1 MNIEF
6 DGRRE
11 DNPTVIRVIGVGGG
25 GCNAVNRMI
34 AAEIENIQFIVANTD
49 SQDLFKSNS
58 YEKIQLGQNLT
69 KGLGA
74 GADPT
79 IGKKAAEE
87 AHDKIVDVLKG
98 TDMVFVTAGM
108 GGGTGTGAAPVISA
122 IAKELGIL
130 TVAIVTKPFHFEAKK
145 RMDKANAGIEEL
157 IENVDTLIVIPNQN
171 LLKIADRKTSLNES
185 FILADD
191 VLRQA
196 VQGISELI
204 TKTGDINVDFAD
216 VKKVMLQKGKALMGI
231 GQASGEDRAEKAAR
245 MAINNPILDNDSVE
259 GADALLINISASN
272 DLSLD
277 EYREVSEIVQE
288 KVADDSEIIIGFVRD
303 DKMKDEMKV
312 TVIATGFNKNNEIL
326 EDNSENVLISRD
338 ELTKSP
344 FHDGEIEELASVH
357 NISSYAN
364 YFSDDDL
371 DTPAFIRV
379 RERERE
385 QKRKIYSKS

>member
-11 DNPTVIRVIGVGGG
+11 ENPTVIRVIGVGGG

-34 AAEIENIQFIVANTD
+34 ASDIDNIQFVVANTD

-74 GADPT
+74 GADPI

-87 AHDKIVDVLKG
+87 AHERITEVLKDA
-98 TDMVFVTAGM
+98 DMVFVTAGM
-108 GGGTGTGAAPVISA
+108 GGGTGTGAAPVISS
-122 IAKELGIL
+122 IAKKMGIL
-130 TVAIVTKPFHFEAKK
+130 TVAIVTKPFHFEAKR

-157 IENVDTLIVIPNQN
+157 IQNVDTLIVIPNQN

-216 VKKVMLQKGKALMGI
+216 VKKVMSQKGKALMGI
-231 GQASGEDRAEKAAR
+231 GQASGDERAAKAAR

-259 GADALLINISASN
+259 GADALLINITASN

-277 EYREVSEIVQE
+277 EYREVSEIIQE
-288 KVADDSEIIIGFVRD
+288 RVADDSEIIIGFVRD
-303 DKMKDEMKV
+303 DKMEDEMKV
-312 TVIATGFNKNNEIL
+312 TVIATGFNKL
-326 EDNSENVLISRD
+326 DNAFDDDSLSENSLVPRD

-344 FHDGEIEELASVH
+344 FHDGKIEELAVVH
-357 NISSYAN
+357 NMSSFPS

-371 DTPAFIRV
+371 DTPAFIRM
-379 RERERE
+379 RER
-385 QKRKIYSKS
+385 KRNKIYSEN